1 MTNTGASKTAI
12 LMPGDLF
19 QEKIEESNTKITK
32 V

>member
-1 MTNTGASKTAI
+1 MTNAGSSKTAI

-19 QEKIEESNTKITK
+19 QEKIEEGNTNITI